1 VLHLAKTIQALTGSR
16 SEIVFI
22 DRPVD
27 DPTVRQPDI
36 TLARTEL
43 GWEPTVPF
51 EEGLERTIAWFR
63 GHPQVVGA

>member
-1 VLHLAKTIQALTGSR
+1 RSD

-22 DRPVD
+22 DRPTD

-43 GWEPTVPF
+43 GWEPTVGF
-51 EEGLERTIAWFR
+51 EAGLERTIEWFR
-63 GHPQVVGA
+63 SHPEVG